1 MEKQGSI
8 RDSLILYFLLA
19 YLLTWMFL
27 APIILGWIPSNNQLL
42 SAFLYILGAFT
53 PTIAALVA
61 SYRENGLR
69 EVRHLIYKTR
79 IIPHRNWFIVLLIPV
94 LLKIV
99 SFILVFIWVGETPV
113 FNHLKN
119 YSLPV
124 IFIIVVISGLFPGAL
139 GEELGWRGYAL
150 PRLQAK
156 FSALVSSFI
165 LGVIWG
171 LWHIPTFYIEFVAQS
186 SIPVF
191 WFFVEVTAISIL
203 FTWIYN
209 NTDGSVLMAI
219 LFHASN
225 NSVTPVLY
233 PAVASVGYTNLF
245 SKINAL
251 LIFTAALAI
260 LIIYGGEQLSNW

>member
-1 MEKQGSI
+1 M
-8 RDSLILYFLLA
+8 
-19 YLLTWMFL
+19 
-27 APIILGWIPSNNQLL
+27 
-42 SAFLYILGAFT
+42 
-53 PTIAALVA
+53 A

-79 IIPHRNWFIVLLIPV
+79 IIPDRKWFLVLLIPV

-113 FNHLKN
+113 FSHLKN
-119 YSLPV
+119 YSLTV

-156 FSALVSSFI
+156 FSALVSSLI
-165 LGVIWG
+165 LGVIWA

-251 LIFTAALAI
+251 LILAAALAV